1 MRRIALILTLC
12 FMPAIAGCVAFV
24 DSDERRLCRSLLPA
38 LEPAAK
44 LFDIV
49 RVDDL
54 TAEPAAGTVLRL
66 AYRAYATAAERQQSD
81 KPPHRIRTTICSFAP
96 GTAKAMPV
104 LTSVVSDRGPLGPAR
119 LHILQRYWV
128 ESGLAASADPAPV
141 AVLTGAPE
149 IPRNLAIGLQQ
160 ALGSL
165 PVIAIYALLAI
176 AYALIYGLIGRIN
189 LAFGDLASLAGYGA
203 FLGFSMIGD
212 GRIGLAVATA
222 FVVGLFTAAMHG
234 GALGNQVIG
243 RLAHAPGQ
251 HILIATIGVSI
262 AWQEAMRLT
271 QGTGNRWISPLMNRP
286 LGIARAGDFIVTL
299 TPMALVVAAVAACVA
314 WAIVIAMRRLRFG
327 LKWRACA
334 DDPIAAAMLGIDQG
348 AILARTMVLAALL
361 SGLGG
366 VLTTLYYGGVG
377 YAGGLVI
384 GLKALIA
391 AIVGGIG
398 SIHGALAGALLV
410 GLTEALW
417 SAVLPLEYRDPLL
430 FVGLVLVLWLKP
442 SGLYGHDQQPTTKRP

>member
-1 MRRIALILTLC
+1 MT
-12 FMPAIAGCVAFV
+12 
-24 DSDERRLCRSLLPA
+24 
-38 LEPAAK
+38 
-44 LFDIV
+44 
-49 RVDDL
+49 
-54 TAEPAAGTVLRL
+54 
-66 AYRAYATAAERQQSD
+66 
-81 KPPHRIRTTICSFAP
+81 
-96 GTAKAMPV
+96 
-104 LTSVVSDRGPLGPAR
+104 
-119 LHILQRYWV
+119 
-128 ESGLAASADPAPV
+128 
-141 AVLTGAPE
+141 
-149 IPRNLAIGLQQ
+149 
-160 ALGSL
+160 
-165 PVIAIYALLAI
+165 
-176 AYALIYGLIGRIN
+176 
-189 LAFGDLASLAGYGA
+189 
-203 FLGFSMIGD
+203 
-212 GRIGLAVATA
+212 
-222 FVVGLFTAAMHG
+222 
-234 GALGNQVIG
+234 
-243 RLAHAPGQ
+243 PGQ

-417 SAVLPLEYRDPLL
+417 SAVLPLEFRDPLL

-442 SGLYGHDQQPTTKRP
+442 SGLYGHDQQPTTNRP